1 MPDRAR
7 PTVSGSNIRSSRKAV
22 SNATAPRTHD
32 DEGGD
37 RANRGGNSDLLAVQ
51 GQMGNRAVSRMV
63 SSLQSEGPAGRLG
76 AFSPNAG
83 ASIQR
88 KMIQRASFSELM
100 SFWKQQELG
109 QAPAPAPQGN
119 KAAGGLPPEPAAIP
133 AEVAEMN
140 PILSESGDEQVE
152 MQQEGGGGA
161 AGYNTMG
168 DGGLGGAAGYNTGYH
183 TLGEGGP
190 GG

>member
-7 PTVSGSNIRSSRKAV
+7 RTLSGSKLRASRKAANN
-22 SNATAPRTHD
+22 STAPRTRE
-32 DEGGD
+32 DEGD
-37 RANRGGNSDLLAVQ
+37 RVNRGGNSDLLAVQ

-63 SSLQSEGPAGRLG
+63 SALQSEGPAGRLG

-133 AEVAEMN
+133 AEVEEMN
-140 PILSESGDEQVE
+140 PILSESEGEQEE
-152 MQQEGGGGA
+152 MEGGGGGM

-168 DGGLGGAAGYNTGYH
+168 MGGLGG
-183 TLGEGGP
+183 LS
-190 GG
+190 